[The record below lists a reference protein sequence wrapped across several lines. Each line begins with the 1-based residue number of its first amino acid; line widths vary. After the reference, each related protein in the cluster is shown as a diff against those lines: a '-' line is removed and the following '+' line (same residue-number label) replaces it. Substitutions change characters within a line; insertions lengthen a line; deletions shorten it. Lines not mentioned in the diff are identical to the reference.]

1 MDVFLLFS
9 DEVLLN
15 HSFHVQRKS
24 RNIPA
29 KDTSLGPWLQWHM
42 QPLRKAKSLIG
53 QCDFSQGTF
62 LWVNQHFCVLDNFWK
77 RLKILLNLLYITF
90 SSQNVVVH
98 DLAPVQPQFSFLP
111 HILSKLPSSKLL
123 AAMHRGHSSPALTS
137 AYGVLYVT
145 NPLFPW
151 SLQWNIPHSMPS
163 TIVSSVNLF
172 FFFLS

>member
-29 KDTSLGPWLQWHM
+29 KDTSLGPWLQWYM

-98 DLAPVQPQFSFLP
+98 DRSPLYQLMSELFNLCYLASVEVLIFALFQQIRAKHTTFSIRKIWKNYVFATEKGILYHTISFYNHAFLFG
-111 HILSKLPSSKLL
+111 I
-123 AAMHRGHSSPALTS
+123 
-137 AYGVLYVT
+137 AYF
-145 NPLFPW
+145 PL
-151 SLQWNIPHSMPS
+151 
-163 TIVSSVNLF
+163 
-172 FFFLS
+172 